1 MKKIIQATKAF
12 FKKIWSVID
21 KYIITPITKIVLR
34 FTGNYDKS
42 GRTLEN
48 WLSKKNT
55 LLFIS
60 LFIAVI
66 VFIIVDQKIIVFS
79 QSSAEVLK
87 NQPVEVKYNEEA
99 YVIEGIP
106 ETVDITII
114 GNATEIYIAKQSP
127 SNGVK
132 LDLSGLKPGNHKIS
146 LDYSQAIGLVD
157 YTVNPAVANI
167 TIYQKISESR
177 TLTTDILN
185 QEKLDSKLTIKSV
198 NIKDD
203 QVVIKGAEK
212 DIKKVA
218 NVKALIDIN
227 NFVKQ
232 EVGVMTVK
240 DIPLKAYDEKGNV
253 VDVEILPNKISADI
267 ELISSSKEVPIK
279 VIPKGE
285 VAFGYAISSITLSE
299 NSVVVYG
306 TEEVL
311 ASLEYL
317 PLEVDVDGITS
328 DREYKLELT
337 KPVGVKMLSV
347 NNVSVSIKLSEEATK
362 DIENVPIEYLNLDET
377 KYNKPQALS
386 KEDRMVTVSIKG
398 VKSVIDKITADDI
411 KAYIDLEGYK
421 AGKYEVEVKVTGNDL
436 KVQYVAKTKKVN
448 VVITEK

>member
-1 MKKIIQATKAF
+1 MKKIVKVIKAF
-12 FKKIWSVID
+12 FKNIWSLID
-21 KYIITPITKIVLR
+21 KYIITPITKVVLK
-34 FTGNYDKS
+34 FNGNYDKS
-42 GRTLEN
+42 GRALEN
-48 WLSKKNT
+48 WLSRKNT
-55 LLFIS
+55 LLYIS
-60 LFIAVI
+60 LFIAI
-66 VFIIVDQKIIVFS
+66 VVFVIVDQKIISFS

-146 LDYSQAIGLVD
+146 LDYSQAIGSVD

-185 QEKLDSKLTIKSV
+185 QEKLDSKLTIK
-198 NIKDD
+198 NINITDD
-203 QVVIKGAEK
+203 EVVIKGAEK

-232 EVGVMTVK
+232 TAGLMTVN

-253 VDVEILPNKISADI
+253 VDVEILPSKISAEI
-267 ELISSSKEVPIK
+267 EIISSSKEVPIK

-285 VAFGYAISSITLSE
+285 VAFGYAISSITLNE
-299 NSVVVYG
+299 NSVTVYG

-311 ASLEYL
+311 ATLEYL
-317 PLEVDVDGITS
+317 PLEVDVEAISS
-328 DREYKLELT
+328 DREYKLELI

-347 NNVSVSIKLSEEATK
+347 NNVSVNIKLDEEATK
-362 DIENVPIEYLNLDET
+362 EIENVPVEYLNLDET

-386 KEDRMVTVSIKG
+386 KEDRLITVSIKG
-398 VKSVIDKITADDI
+398 VKSVIDKITIDDI
-411 KAYIDLEGYK
+411 KAYIDLEGYT
-421 AGKYEVEVKVTGNDL
+421 AGKHEVEVKVTGSDL

-448 VVITEK
+448 VEITEK

>member
-146 LDYSQAIGLVD
+146 LDYSQAIGSVD

-240 DIPLKAYDEKGNV
+240 DISLKAYDEKGNV

-279 VIPKGE
+279 VIPKGR
-285 VAFGYAISSITLSE
+285 SSIRLC
-299 NSVVVYG
+299 N
-306 TEEVL
+306 
-311 ASLEYL
+311 
-317 PLEVDVDGITS
+317 
-328 DREYKLELT
+328 
-337 KPVGVKMLSV
+337 
-347 NNVSVSIKLSEEATK
+347 
-362 DIENVPIEYLNLDET
+362 
-377 KYNKPQALS
+377 
-386 KEDRMVTVSIKG
+386 
-398 VKSVIDKITADDI
+398 
-411 KAYIDLEGYK
+411 
-421 AGKYEVEVKVTGNDL
+421 
-436 KVQYVAKTKKVN
+436 
-448 VVITEK
+448 

>member
-1 MKKIIQATKAF
+1 MKKIIKVIKAF
-12 FKKIWSVID
+12 FKNIWSLID
-21 KYIITPITKIVLR
+21 KYIITPITKVVLK
-34 FTGNYDKS
+34 FNGNYDKS
-42 GRTLEN
+42 GRALEN
-48 WLSKKNT
+48 WLSRKNT
-55 LLFIS
+55 LLYIS
-60 LFIAVI
+60 LFIAI
-66 VFIIVDQKIIVFS
+66 VVFVIVDQKIISFS

-146 LDYSQAIGLVD
+146 LDYSQAIGSVD

-185 QEKLDSKLTIKSV
+185 QEKLDSKLTIK
-198 NIKDD
+198 NINITDD
-203 QVVIKGAEK
+203 EVVIKGAEK

-232 EVGVMTVK
+232 TAGLMTVN

-253 VDVEILPNKISADI
+253 VDVEILPSKISAEI
-267 ELISSSKEVPIK
+267 EIISSSKEVPIK

-285 VAFGYAISSITLSE
+285 VAFGYAISSITLNE
-299 NSVVVYG
+299 NSVTVYG

-311 ASLEYL
+311 ATLEYL
-317 PLEVDVDGITS
+317 PLEVDVEAISS
-328 DREYKLELT
+328 DREYKLELV

-347 NNVSVSIKLSEEATK
+347 NNVSVNIKLDEEATK
-362 DIENVPIEYLNLDET
+362 EIENVPVEYLNLDET

-386 KEDRMVTVSIKG
+386 KEDRLITVSIKG
-398 VKSVIDKITADDI
+398 VKSVIDKITIDDI
-411 KAYIDLEGYK
+411 KAYIDLEGYT
-421 AGKYEVEVKVTGNDL
+421 AGKHEVEVKVTGSDL

-448 VVITEK
+448 VEITEK

>member
-1 MKKIIQATKAF
+1 MKIVQTIKSF
-12 FKKIWSVID
+12 FKKIWTLID
-21 KYIITPITKIVLR
+21 KYIILPITKLVLR
-34 FTGNYDKS
+34 FNGDYDKN
-42 GRTLEN
+42 GRKLEN

-60 LFIAVI
+60 LFIAIVI
-66 VFIIVDQKIIVFS
+66 FIIVDQKIIAFS

-87 NQPVEVKYNEEA
+87 NQVVEVKYNEEA

-146 LDYSQAIGLVD
+146 LDYSQAIGSVD
-157 YTVNPAVANI
+157 YSVNPAVANI
-167 TIYQKISESR
+167 TIYQKVSESR
-177 TLTTDILN
+177 ILTTDILN
-185 QEKLDSKLTIKSV
+185 QEKLDSKLAIK
-198 NIKDD
+198 NIEIEDD

-232 EVGVMTVK
+232 EVGIMTVS

-253 VDVEILPNKISADI
+253 VEVEILPSKISANI
-267 ELISSSKEVPIK
+267 ELSSSNKEVPIK
-279 VIPKGE
+279 IIPKGE
-285 VAFGYAISSITLSE
+285 VAFGYAISSMASSDT
-299 NSVVVYG
+299 SVIVYG
-306 TEEVL
+306 NEEIL
-311 ASLEYL
+311 STIEYI
-317 PLEVDVDGITS
+317 PLEIDVEGITG

-347 NNVSVSIKLSEEATK
+347 SNITVDVKLAEEASK
-362 DIENVPIEYLNLDET
+362 DIEDVKIEYLNLDED
-377 KYNKPQALS
+377 KYNLQASS
-386 KEDRMVTVSIKG
+386 KEDRMITVNVKG
-398 VKSVIDKITADDI
+398 VKNVIENITADDI
-411 KAYIDLEGYK
+411 KAYIDLKDYKEGT
-421 AGKYEVEVKVTGNDL
+421 YEVEVTVTGTDL
-436 KVQYVAKTKKVN
+436 KAQYIAKTKKVN
-448 VVITEK
+448 IIITKK

>member
-1 MKKIIQATKAF
+1 MKIVQTIKSF
-12 FKKIWSVID
+12 FKKIWTLID
-21 KYIITPITKIVLR
+21 KYIILPITKLVLR
-34 FTGNYDKS
+34 FNGDYDKN
-42 GRTLEN
+42 GRKLEN

-60 LFIAVI
+60 LFIAIVI
-66 VFIIVDQKIIVFS
+66 FIIVDQKIIAFS

-87 NQPVEVKYNEEA
+87 NQVVEVKYNEEA

-146 LDYSQAIGLVD
+146 LDYSQAIGSVD
-157 YTVNPAVANI
+157 YSVNPAVANI
-167 TIYQKISESR
+167 TIYQKVSESR
-177 TLTTDILN
+177 ILTTDILN
-185 QEKLDSKLTIKSV
+185 QEKLDSKLAIK
-198 NIKDD
+198 NIEIEGD

-232 EVGVMTVK
+232 EEGIMTVS

-253 VDVEILPNKISADI
+253 VEVEILPSKISANI
-267 ELISSSKEVPIK
+267 ELSSSNKEVPIK
-279 VIPKGE
+279 IIPKGE
-285 VAFGYAISSITLSE
+285 VAFGYAISSMTSS
-299 NSVVVYG
+299 NTSVIVYG
-306 TEEVL
+306 NEEIL
-311 ASLEYL
+311 STIEYI
-317 PLEVDVDGITS
+317 PLEIDVEGITG

-347 NNVSVSIKLSEEATK
+347 NNITVDVKLAEEASK
-362 DIENVPIEYLNLDET
+362 DIEDVKIEYLNLDED
-377 KYNKPQALS
+377 KYNLQASS
-386 KEDRMVTVSIKG
+386 KEDRMITVNVKG
-398 VKSVIDKITADDI
+398 VKSVIENITADDI
-411 KAYIDLEGYK
+411 KAYIDLKDYKEGT
-421 AGKYEVEVKVTGNDL
+421 YEVEVTVTGSDL
-436 KVQYVAKTKKVN
+436 KAQYIAKTKKVN
-448 VVITEK
+448 IIITKK

>member
-1 MKKIIQATKAF
+1 MKKLVQTIKAF
-12 FKKIWSVID
+12 FKKIWSIID
-21 KYIITPITKIVLR
+21 KYIILPITKIILK
-34 FTGNYDKS
+34 FNGDYDKN

-60 LFIAVI
+60 LFIAIV
-66 VFIIVDQKIIVFS
+66 VFIIVDQKIISFS

-132 LDLSGLKPGNHKIS
+132 LDLSDLKPGNHKIS
-146 LDYSQAIGLVD
+146 LDYSQAIGSVD

-167 TIYQKISESR
+167 TIYQKVSESR

-185 QEKLDSKLTIKSV
+185 QEKLDTKLSIKSI
-198 NIKDD
+198 NIENDE
-203 QVVIKGAEK
+203 VVIKGAEK
-212 DIKKVA
+212 DVSRVA

-232 EVGVMTVK
+232 EAGLMNVS

-253 VDVEILPNKISADI
+253 VDVEILPSKISANI
-267 ELISSSKEVPIK
+267 EMISSSKEVPIK
-279 VIPKGE
+279 VVPKGE
-285 VAFGYAISSITLSE
+285 VAFGYAISEIKLNET
-299 NSVVVYG
+299 SVIVYG

-311 ASLEYL
+311 SSMEYL
-317 PLEVDVDGITS
+317 PVEIDVNELS
-328 DREYKLELT
+328 ENRQYKVELT

-347 NNVSVSIKLSEEATK
+347 NNITIDVKLSEEASK
-362 DIENVPIEYLNLDET
+362 DIENVKIEYLNLNED
-377 KYNKPQALS
+377 KYNLQALS
-386 KEDRMVTVSIKG
+386 KEDRMITVNVKG

-411 KAYIDLEGYK
+411 KAYIDLKGYTV
-421 AGKYEVEVKVTGNDL
+421 GTYEVDVNVTGNDL
-436 KVQYVAKTKKVN
+436 KVQYVAKTKKVSI
-448 VVITEK
+448 VITEK

>member
-1 MKKIIQATKAF
+1 
-12 FKKIWSVID
+12 
-21 KYIITPITKIVLR
+21 
-34 FTGNYDKS
+34 
-42 GRTLEN
+42 
-48 WLSKKNT
+48 
-55 LLFIS
+55 
-60 LFIAVI
+60 
-66 VFIIVDQKIIVFS
+66 
-79 QSSAEVLK
+79 
-87 NQPVEVKYNEEA
+87 
-99 YVIEGIP
+99 
-106 ETVDITII
+106 
-114 GNATEIYIAKQSP
+114 
-127 SNGVK
+127 
-132 LDLSGLKPGNHKIS
+132 
-146 LDYSQAIGLVD
+146 
-157 YTVNPAVANI
+157 
-167 TIYQKISESR
+167 
-177 TLTTDILN
+177 
-185 QEKLDSKLTIKSV
+185 
-198 NIKDD
+198 
-203 QVVIKGAEK
+203 
-212 DIKKVA
+212 
-218 NVKALIDIN
+218 
-227 NFVKQ
+227 
-232 EVGVMTVK
+232 MTVK
-240 DIPLKAYDEKGNV
+240 DISLKAYDEKGNV

>member
-1 MKKIIQATKAF
+1 MDED
-12 FKKIWSVID
+12 VILD
-21 KYIITPITKIVLR
+21 I
-34 FTGNYDKS
+34 NS
-42 GRTLEN
+42 
-48 WLSKKNT
+48 
-55 LLFIS
+55 
-60 LFIAVI
+60 
-66 VFIIVDQKIIVFS
+66 
-79 QSSAEVLK
+79 
-87 NQPVEVKYNEEA
+87 NE
-99 YVIEGIP
+99 I
-106 ETVDITII
+106 
-114 GNATEIYIAKQSP
+114 
-127 SNGVK
+127 
-132 LDLSGLKPGNHKIS
+132 
-146 LDYSQAIGLVD
+146 
-157 YTVNPAVANI
+157 
-167 TIYQKISESR
+167 ESR
-177 TLTTDILN
+177 NDY
-185 QEKLDSKLTIKSV
+185 
-198 NIKDD
+198 
-203 QVVIKGAEK
+203 AEK

-411 KAYIDLEGYK
+411 KVETKSYGEGSYM
-421 AGKYEVEVKVTGNDL
+421 GTVSVDDIYTTDNQTYEVYLANDDI
-436 KVQYVAKTKKVN
+436 YNVAKTKKVN

>member
-1 MKKIIQATKAF
+1 MKIVQTIKSF
-12 FKKIWSVID
+12 FKKIWTLID
-21 KYIITPITKIVLR
+21 KYIILPITKLVLR
-34 FTGNYDKS
+34 FNGDYDKN
-42 GRTLEN
+42 GRKLEN

-60 LFIAVI
+60 LFIAIVI
-66 VFIIVDQKIIVFS
+66 FIIVDQKIIAFS

-87 NQPVEVKYNEEA
+87 NQVVEVKYNEEA

-146 LDYSQAIGLVD
+146 LDYSQAIGSVD
-157 YTVNPAVANI
+157 YSVNPAVANI
-167 TIYQKISESR
+167 TIYQKVSESR
-177 TLTTDILN
+177 ILTTDILN
-185 QEKLDSKLTIKSV
+185 QEKLDNKLAIK
-198 NIKDD
+198 NIEIEDD

-232 EVGVMTVK
+232 EEGIMTVS

-253 VDVEILPNKISADI
+253 VEVEILPSKISANI
-267 ELISSSKEVPIK
+267 ELSSSNKEVPIK
-279 VIPKGE
+279 IIPKGE
-285 VAFGYAISSITLSE
+285 VAFGYAISSMTSS
-299 NSVVVYG
+299 NTSVIVYG
-306 TEEVL
+306 NEEIL
-311 ASLEYL
+311 STIEYI
-317 PLEVDVDGITS
+317 PLEIDVEGITG

-347 NNVSVSIKLSEEATK
+347 NNITVDVKLAEEASK
-362 DIENVPIEYLNLDET
+362 DIEDVKIEYLNLDED
-377 KYNKPQALS
+377 KYNLQASS
-386 KEDRMVTVSIKG
+386 KEDRMITVNVKG
-398 VKSVIDKITADDI
+398 VKSVIENITADDI
-411 KAYIDLEGYK
+411 KAYIDLKDYKEGT
-421 AGKYEVEVKVTGNDL
+421 YEVEVTVTGSDL
-436 KVQYVAKTKKVN
+436 KAQYIAKTKKVN
-448 VVITEK
+448 IIITKK

>member
-1 MKKIIQATKAF
+1 MKKTIQTIKAF
-12 FKKIWSVID
+12 LKKIWSIID
-21 KYIITPITKIVLR
+21 KFLILPITKIVLK
-34 FTGNYDKS
+34 FSGDYDKS
-42 GRTLEN
+42 GRALEN

-60 LFIAVI
+60 LFIAIV
-66 VFIIVDQKIIVFS
+66 VFIVVDQKIIVFS

-146 LDYSQAIGLVD
+146 LDYSQAIGSVD

-167 TIYQKISESR
+167 TIYQKVSESR

-198 NIKDD
+198 SIENDE
-203 QVVIKGAEK
+203 VVIKGAEK
-212 DIKKVA
+212 DVSKVA

-232 EVGVMTVK
+232 EVGIMTVS

-253 VDVEILPNKISADI
+253 VDVEILPSKISANI
-267 ELISSSKEVPIK
+267 ELISSNKEVPIR
-279 VIPKGE
+279 VIPTGE

-299 NSVVVYG
+299 SSVVVYG

-311 ASLEYL
+311 SSMEYL
-317 PLEVDVDGITS
+317 PVEIDVS
-328 DREYKLELT
+328 ELSSNRQYKIELT

-347 NNVSVSIKLSEEATK
+347 NNITIDVELAEEASK
-362 DIENVPIEYLNLDET
+362 DIEDVKIEYLNLDED
-377 KYNKPQALS
+377 KYNLQASS
-386 KEDRMVTVSIKG
+386 KEDRMITVNVKG
-398 VKSVIDKITADDI
+398 VKSVIDNITADDI
-411 KAYIDLEGYK
+411 NAYIDLEGYT
-421 AGKYEVEVKVTGNDL
+421 AGTHEVEVIVTGTDL
-436 KVQYVAKTKKVN
+436 KIQYIAKTKKVS
-448 VVITEK
+448 VIITEK

>member
-146 LDYSQAIGLVD
+146 LDYSQAIGSVD

-212 DIKKVA
+212 I
-218 NVKALIDIN
+218 
-227 NFVKQ
+227 
-232 EVGVMTVK
+232 
-240 DIPLKAYDEKGNV
+240 
-253 VDVEILPNKISADI
+253 
-267 ELISSSKEVPIK
+267 
-279 VIPKGE
+279 
-285 VAFGYAISSITLSE
+285 
-299 NSVVVYG
+299 
-306 TEEVL
+306 
-311 ASLEYL
+311 
-317 PLEVDVDGITS
+317 
-328 DREYKLELT
+328 
-337 KPVGVKMLSV
+337 
-347 NNVSVSIKLSEEATK
+347 
-362 DIENVPIEYLNLDET
+362 
-377 KYNKPQALS
+377 
-386 KEDRMVTVSIKG
+386 
-398 VKSVIDKITADDI
+398 
-411 KAYIDLEGYK
+411 
-421 AGKYEVEVKVTGNDL
+421 
-436 KVQYVAKTKKVN
+436 
-448 VVITEK
+448 